1 MGRFMQLLTMSKMPL
16 TELPGVGATKAQ
28 RLQEAG
34 ITSVTQIAELA
45 PAALSEKT
53 GFSEAVA
60 LGIID
65 GAKAIVD
72 ATGGV
77 AIEDLPTMNTQKA
90 EKLRAGGFE
99 TVQGV
104 ANATPDEIKDYAGLS
119 RAVARKTIDDARQIL
134 GMPAYEEGAVAVP
147 EAAQE
152 EVIKMTVDDLPGVGP
167 ATADKLKE
175 AGFDELMS
183 IAVTSPNELAEK
195 CDVGEGVAQKIIN
208 AARKL
213 ADVGGF
219 ESGLEVQNRR
229 NTVSKI
235 HTGSKQFDE
244 LMGGGVETQS
254 ITEFFGEFG
263 SCKTQFAHQLCVNV
277 QRSIEDGGLNG
288 HALFIDTENTFRPE
302 RITQMAEA
310 NGMDPQEVLAKIH
323 VARAFNSNH
332 QMLLAERA
340 QEICKQYPV
349 RLIIVDSLTAHF
361 RAEFVGRGTLAER
374 QQKLNRHMHDL
385 QKLAGLN
392 NAAVVVTNQVSA
404 KPDAFFGD
412 PTRAIGGHIVGHTS
426 TFRIYLRKSK
436 GGKRICRLIDS
447 PHLPEGE
454 AVAMVCEAGI
464 RD

>member
-1 MGRFMQLLTMSKMPL
+1 MSKMPL
-16 TELPGVGATKAQ
+16 TQIPGVGATKAEK
-28 RLQEAG
+28 LKDAG
-34 ITSVTQIAELA
+34 YNATKIIATPPADIAERTGIPLA
-45 PAALSEKT
+45 AVEALVEETKKLMESH
-53 GFSEAVA
+53 G
-60 LGIID
+60 GI
-65 GAKAIVD
+65 V
-72 ATGGV
+72 
-77 AIEDLPTMNTQKA
+77 IEDLPTMNYQKA
-90 EKLRAGGFE
+90 DKLRNGGFE
-99 TVQGV
+99 TVK
-104 ANATPDEIKDYAGLS
+104 ALSAASPEDIKDFAGLS
-119 RAVARKTIDDARQIL
+119 RAVAKKTIDDARNAL
-134 GMPAYEEGAVAVP
+134 GLGPYDDKKPQHPIDSQVP

-152 EVIKMTVDDLPGVGP
+152 EIVGMTVDDLPGVGP

-175 AGFDELMS
+175 AGYEELMT
-183 IAVTSPNELAEK
+183 IAVTSPSELADK
-195 CDVGEGVAQKIIN
+195 CDIGEGVAQKIIN

-219 ESGLEVQNRR
+219 ETGLAVRARR
-229 NTVSKI
+229 ATVNKI
-235 HTGSKQFDE
+235 HSGSKQFDE
-244 LMGGGVETQS
+244 LMGGGIETQC
-254 ITEFFGEFG
+254 ITEFYGEFG

-277 QRSIEDGGLNG
+277 QRSGEDGGLDG

-302 RITQMAEA
+302 RIRQMAEA
-310 NGMDPQEVLAKIH
+310 NGMNVDEALSKIH

-340 QEICKQYPV
+340 QEICKKFPIRV
-349 RLIIVDSLTAHF
+349 IVVDSLTAHF

-392 NAAVVVTNQVSA
+392 NAAVIVTNQVSA

-412 PTRAIGGHIVGHTS
+412 PTRAVGGHIVGHTS

-454 AVAMVCEAGI
+454 AVTMICEDGI